1 VEAGFLEKSA
11 QDERSNRY
19 EPTDL
24 GANHIEARYHW
35 QQNRVATIE
44 NQTRTP
50 EPEDRTT
57 SESTKDDTPSKKE
70 QRDNTHTEN
79 IPHDSA
85 TEDDKQDSNSEPT
98 EEDDF
103 EWGVD
108 ESDLVSD
115 DIDEVPEGR
124 LSNVITEVIKI
135 QDITSGET
143 RCDHRNQAIER
154 EANRLHDL
162 EQARH

>member
-1 VEAGFLEKSA
+1 MNGAIDTSRRTSVPITLKLDITG
-11 QDERSNRY
+11 NR
-19 EPTDL
+19 
-24 GANHIEARYHW
+24 IESPLSKIKHRLLNPKIDDIREHW
-35 QQNRVATIE
+35 
-44 NQTRTP
+44 
-50 EPEDRTT
+50 TT
-57 SESTKDDTPSKKE
+57 LPVRKE

-115 DIDEVPEGR
+115 DTMKYQKDVS
-124 LSNVITEVIKI
+124 LT
-135 QDITSGET
+135 
-143 RCDHRNQAIER
+143 
-154 EANRLHDL
+154 
-162 EQARH
+162 

>member
-1 VEAGFLEKSA
+1 MDWKRRKGLEIKRELEEYYDGTIHHGRLYPNLDTLVEAGFLEKSA

-108 ESDLVSD
+108 ESDPSL
-115 DIDEVPEGR
+115 GR
-124 LSNVITEVIKI
+124 
-135 QDITSGET
+135 
-143 RCDHRNQAIER
+143 HR
-154 EANRLHDL
+154 
-162 EQARH
+162 